1 MPPEIKQ
8 NGWAEWS
15 KHVLHELERMNDC
28 LEKLRDDQ
36 QAVDKRLT
44 ILEIRAGLFGA
55 LGGSLPVLIYILI
68 DYFNSHAGPY
78 GQAIKGRY

>member
-8 NGWAEWS
+8 NGWNEWS

-28 LEKLRDDQ
+28 FERLRDDQ

-68 DYFNSHAGPY
+68 DYFNNHAGP
-78 GQAIKGRY
+78 